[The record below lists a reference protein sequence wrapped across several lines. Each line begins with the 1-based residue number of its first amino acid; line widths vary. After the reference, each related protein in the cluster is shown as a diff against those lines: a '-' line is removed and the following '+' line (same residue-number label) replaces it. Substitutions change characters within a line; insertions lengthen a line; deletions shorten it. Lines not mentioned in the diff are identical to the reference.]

1 MPRVADGDVQPVP
14 HLAVLPHAPAA
25 VTEDEDACADDMRAI
40 VRAGHMPYS
49 VLQDDPGALL
59 RCSKFMNH
67 NGALWTRF
75 TVQYNL
81 YAGSITVGARKAS
94 A

>member
-14 HLAVLPHAPAA
+14 HLAVLRHPPAA

-49 VLQDDPGALL
+49 ALQDDQGPSCA
-59 RCSKFMNH
+59 
-67 NGALWTRF
+67 A
-75 TVQYNL
+75 
-81 YAGSITVGARKAS
+81 AS
-94 A
+94 S